1 MVNNFDAIIIG
12 SGMGG
17 MSCAA
22 SLALLGKKV
31 LVLEQHYVAGG
42 MTHTFKR
49 KDFEWDVGV
58 HALGE
63 MGPNRL
69 PGKLVQWL
77 SQDKLKMNSYGH
89 PYETFFF
96 PENDKFEYPND
107 KDGFKKNLIERFP
120 NEQKNIEKYFDI
132 INEVGKLAKV
142 HFSSRL
148 MPSCIEGLLSPFIKR
163 KFHYWSDKTVK
174 EVLDELFDDSKL
186 KSILAGQW
194 GYYGAAPSQASFF
207 IHAITTRHFWEGAY
221 YPEGSSKTIADTFLC
236 SVTDN
241 GGKVLL
247 KTRAESLIL
256 KNDCVIGVN
265 TNQGEFFAPLVIS
278 AIGAKATVNRL
289 LPKKH
294 QSEKWARD
302 INELE
307 QSPSHVCLYLGFEG
321 DIKASGAT
329 ESNQWW
335 CETWDFENTFWDLD
349 NDEAPILYTSFPS
362 LKDPHHQTMSKD
374 GRPLHTGEVV
384 TFVKY
389 EDFKNWEGTKV
400 GRRGTDYKDFKK
412 SIEKRMMDQ
421 IKKHLPD
428 LMEKCVYHELS
439 TPLSTTHYCEA
450 PQGAIYGLLPT
461 PKRWRTRALRP
472 KTPLKGFYMTGADI
486 GTLGVVGALIGG
498 VLTAASIDKRVAKKL
513 MGK

>member
-1 MVNNFDAIIIG
+1 MKKFDAIVIG

-22 SLALLGKKV
+22 SLALFGKKV
-31 LVLEQHYVAGG
+31 LVVEQHYVAGG

-49 KDFEWDVGV
+49 KNFEWDVGV

-77 SQDKLKMNSYGH
+77 SQNKLKMNAYGF

-96 PENDKFEYPND
+96 PEKEKFEYPND
-107 KDGFKKNLIERFP
+107 KEGFKKNLIERFP
-120 NEQKNIEKYFDI
+120 KEEKSIEKYFNI

-148 MPSCIEGLLSPFIKR
+148 LPSFIEGLISPLAKR
-163 KFHYWSDKTVK
+163 KFHYWSDKTVA
-174 EVLDELFDDSKL
+174 EVLDELFVDSKL
-186 KSILAGQW
+186 KSILSGQW
-194 GYYGAAPSQASFF
+194 GYYGAAPSKASFF

-221 YPEGSSKTIADTFLC
+221 YPEGTSKKIAETFLG
-236 SVTDN
+236 SVVDN
-241 GGKVLL
+241 VCDVLL
-247 KTRAESLIL
+247 KSRVDELIWE
-256 KNDCVIGVN
+256 KSRVVGVIS
-265 TNQGEFFAPLVIS
+265 NQGEYHAPLVIS

-289 LPKKH
+289 LPSEYKK
-294 QSEKWARD
+294 QKWVSE

-307 QSPSHVCLYLGFEG
+307 QSPSHLCLYLGFEG
-321 DIKASGAT
+321 DIKPLGAT

-335 CETWDFENTFWDLD
+335 CETWDFENTFWDLEK
-349 NDEAPILYTSFPS
+349 DEAPILYTSFPS
-362 LKDPHHQTMSKD
+362 LKDPEHVTTDKQGQT
-374 GRPLHTGEVV
+374 LHTGEVV

-400 GRRGTDYKDFKK
+400 GRRGDDYKAFKK
-412 SIEKRMMDQ
+412 SIEQKMMAQ
-421 IKKHLPD
+421 ITKHLPE
-428 LMEKCVYHELS
+428 LMKKCVYHELS

-461 PKRWRTRALRP
+461 PKRWRTKALRP
-472 KTPLKGFYMTGADI
+472 KTPIKGFYMTGADI

-498 VLTAASIDKRVAKKL
+498 VLTAASIDKRVAKKF